1 VPAARQ
7 PYLSRLGRACAGRA
21 FAERRDA
28 AMIAVFKATG
38 IRLSEL
44 AGIR

>member
-1 VPAARQ
+1 MNSPVRPSLELESARQ
-7 PYLSRLGRACAGRA
+7 
-21 FAERRDA
+21 RRDA

-44 AGIR
+44 AP